1 MIAAE
6 IVRAASKGMPKT
18 KIMYSARLNYKQL
31 TRYLDGLT
39 KEGLLHSDDK
49 GAVFTTTERGMAFLN
64 SYDRV
69 EGLSE
74 ELAEKQR
81 EMHQFFRTVP
91 EPRRRQGDGRHEEDD
106 QAQNIFARVLGSV
119 RPEKRKSARD

>member
-6 IVRAASKGMPKT
+6 IIRAASKGMPKT

-39 KEGLLHSDDK
+39 REGLLHSDDK

-64 SYDRV
+64 SYDEV
-69 EGLSE
+69 EDLSE

-81 EMHQFFRTVP
+81 AMHALFKTFP
-91 EPRRRQGDGRHEEDD
+91 EPRRGQGDGRHQND
-106 QAQNIFARVLGSV
+106 QTQNIFARVLGTV
-119 RPEKRKSARD
+119 RPDKK